1 VKTDRKGESEIQDE
15 ELIAKAKKGDEHA
28 FRLLIEKYRDYLFK
42 TVYSIIRNEKDAE
55 DVTQE
60 VFVRMYLS
68 LPQYQSKGFKTWMTR
83 IAVNYAID
91 VKRKMQRQRE
101 EMLEVIETEANE
113 SVEFPIIQKEE
124 RERIRQRLE
133 EIPPNYREVIYAYYI
148 DEKSYQQIAKE
159 QNIEVKTVETKLYR
173 ARNWLRKHWKEEDFR

>member
-1 VKTDRKGESEIQDE
+1 MKTDRKGESEIQDE
-15 ELIAKAKKGDEHA
+15 ALIAKARKGDEHA
-28 FRLLIEKYRDYLFK
+28 FRLLIEKYRNYLFK

-60 VFVRMYLS
+60 VFVRIYFS
-68 LPQYQSKGFKTWMTR
+68 LPRYQSQGFKTWMTR

-101 EMLEVIETEANE
+101 EVMESIEAEADERVEV
-113 SVEFPIIQKEE
+113 SVMKKEE

-133 EIPPNYREVIYAYYI
+133 EIPLNYRDVIYAYYI

-159 QNIEVKTVETKLYR
+159 QNVEVKTVETKLYR
-173 ARNWLRKHWKEEDFR
+173 AR

>member
-1 VKTDRKGESEIQDE
+1 M
-15 ELIAKAKKGDEHA
+15 AKAKKGDEHA

-91 VKRKMQRQRE
+91 IKRKRQRQRE
-101 EMLEVIETEANE
+101 ELLESVEAEANE
-113 SVEFPIIQKEE
+113 SIELPIIQKEE
-124 RERIRQRLE
+124 RERIRRRLQD
-133 EIPPNYREVIYAYYI
+133 IPPNYRDVIYAYYI

-159 QNIEVKTVETKLYR
+159 QNVEVKTVETKLYR
-173 ARNWLRKHWKEEDFR
+173 ARSWLRKHWKEEDFR

>member
-1 VKTDRKGESEIQDE
+1 M
-15 ELIAKAKKGDEHA
+15 
-28 FRLLIEKYRDYLFK
+28 LIEKYRDYLFK

-60 VFVRMYLS
+60 VFVRIYLS
-68 LPQYQSKGFKTWMTR
+68 LSRYQSQGFKTWMTR

-91 VKRKMQRQRE
+91 VKRKMQRQLE
-101 EMLEVIETEANE
+101 EVMESIEAEADERVEV
-113 SVEFPIIQKEE
+113 SVIKKEE

-133 EIPPNYREVIYAYYI
+133 EIPLNYRDVIYAYYI

-159 QNIEVKTVETKLYR
+159 QNVEVKTVETKLYR
-173 ARNWLRKHWKEEDFR
+173 ARSWLRKHWKGEDFQ

>member
-1 VKTDRKGESEIQDE
+1 MKTDRKGESEIQDE
-15 ELIAKAKKGDEHA
+15 ALIAKARKGDEHA
-28 FRLLIEKYRDYLFK
+28 FRLLIEKYSNYLFK

-60 VFVRMYLS
+60 VFVRIYLS
-68 LPQYQSKGFKTWMTR
+68 LPRYQSQGFKTWMTR

-101 EMLEVIETEANE
+101 EVMESIEAEADERVEV
-113 SVEFPIIQKEE
+113 SVMKKEE

-133 EIPPNYREVIYAYYI
+133 EIPLNYRDVIYAYYI

-159 QNIEVKTVETKLYR
+159 QNVDVKTVETKLYR
-173 ARNWLRKHWKEEDFR
+173 ARSWLRKHWREEDFQ

>member
-1 VKTDRKGESEIQDE
+1 MKTDRKRESEIQDE
-15 ELIAKAKKGDEHA
+15 ALIAKARKGDEHA

-60 VFVRMYLS
+60 VFVRIYFS
-68 LPQYQSKGFKTWMTR
+68 LPRYQSQGFKTWMTR

-101 EMLEVIETEANE
+101 EVMESIEAEADERVEV
-113 SVEFPIIQKEE
+113 SVMKKEE

-133 EIPPNYREVIYAYYI
+133 EIPLNYRDVIYAYYI

-159 QNIEVKTVETKLYR
+159 QNVEVKTVETKLYR
-173 ARNWLRKHWKEEDFR
+173 ARSWLRKHWREGDFQ